1 MRARARWRRE
11 GRRVTVTEFRPLSDT
26 ARAAIAGRVR
36 RFFSPERV
44 EVRFRGEK
52 DAPAPRPFDTDGLP
66 SELRARGGT
75 EG

>member
-1 MRARARWRRE
+1 MR
-11 GRRVTVTEFRPLSDT
+11 D
-26 ARAAIAGRVR
+26 AIAGRVR

-52 DAPAPRPFDTDGLP
+52 DALAPRPFDTDGLP
-66 SELRARGGT
+66 SELRGRGGA